1 MRQRAEQ
8 FPLSLREHA
17 GSASAQR
24 VVLAE
29 KWPANIGQAACDK
42 ASPATAVMLH
52 LRSCYVSKAAI
63 LTVPVRAYRSKIE
76 VPLEFQGLGSL
87 GAASWRRFFP
97 CEFDSNKERAVAAE
111 DPSVSGVSGRYA
123 TALFE
128 LARDER
134 SIDAVRA
141 DLDRFDAML
150 AESADLKR
158 LVRSPVFSA
167 EAQSRALAAVLDKA
181 GISGI
186 SAKFLK
192 VLTANRRLFAVSD
205 VIRAFRALVAK
216 FKGEA
221 TADVTV
227 AETLN
232 DKNLDVLKTDRKSTR
247 LNSSHITRSRM
258 PSSA

>member
-1 MRQRAEQ
+1 
-8 FPLSLREHA
+8 
-17 GSASAQR
+17 
-24 VVLAE
+24 
-29 KWPANIGQAACDK
+29 
-42 ASPATAVMLH
+42 
-52 LRSCYVSKAAI
+52 
-63 LTVPVRAYRSKIE
+63 
-76 VPLEFQGLGSL
+76 
-87 GAASWRRFFP
+87 
-97 CEFDSNKERAVAAE
+97 VAAE

-134 SIDAVRA
+134 SIDAVKA

-150 AESADLKR
+150 ADSADLKR

-167 EAQSRALAAVLDKA
+167 ETQSKALAAVLGKA

-186 SAKFLK
+186 SANFLK
-192 VLTANRRLFAVSD
+192 VLTANRRLFVVSD

-227 AETLN
+227 AETLS
-232 DKNLDVLKTDRKSTR
+232 DKNLDVLKAALKSVTGKDVALNVQVDSSIIGGLVVKLGSR
-247 LNSSHITRSRM
+247 MVDSSLRTKLNSIKHAM
-258 PSSA
+258 KEAG